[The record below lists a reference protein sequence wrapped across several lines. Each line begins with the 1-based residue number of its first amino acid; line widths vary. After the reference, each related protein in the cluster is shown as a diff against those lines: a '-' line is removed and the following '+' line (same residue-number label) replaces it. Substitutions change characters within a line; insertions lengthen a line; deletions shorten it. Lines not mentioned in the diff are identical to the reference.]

1 MTSTRKRRTTTISLA
16 MTLAVATLAAAGPA
30 SAQLRRER
38 VPPPAKP
45 GSWVTAESR
54 WGNGR
59 VSGPVRQGRNGL
71 EVRLPGGSWV
81 ECVRS
86 CSETLRK
93 ETVDFWQAH
102 GNHAPDTGPGYF
114 RWEFSF

>member
-1 MTSTRKRRTTTISLA
+1 MQTMRPLCLIALMLTVS
-16 MTLAVATLAAAGPA
+16 AVAATLPA
-30 SAQLRRER
+30 SAQLRREGYGPR
-38 VPPPAKP
+38 PRP
-45 GSWVTAESR
+45 GTIVTAESR

-71 EVRLPGGSWV
+71 EVRLPGGSWF
-81 ECVRS
+81 ECAMS

-93 ETVDFWQAH
+93 ETVDYWQSH

-114 RWEFSF
+114 RWQWSY